1 MRALII
7 EDEIRNQK
15 ILSQLLEENCPS
27 IEIIGYAESVT
38 DARKLI
44 GDHLPDLIFLDIQLK
59 NGTGFD
65 ILESLGSNAPYVI
78 FTTAYDQYA
87 LKAFKFA
94 AIDYLLKP
102 IIREELISAVNKAET
117 ESIQDQKI
125 SLRNL
130 IRNLRS
136 ESKETFITISG
147 MTKVDFVKVH
157 DIVRIVANGAYS
169 QIVLSSG
176 DTYTVSKVIKDYQEL
191 LADFNFFRVHQSHL
205 INLKKVKRYYK
216 GDHIVIM
223 EDGEEVPVARNRKD
237 DFLKA
242 MGKIVLD

>member
-157 DIVRIVANGAYS
+157 DIVRIVANGTYS